1 MCTYVCVRTY
11 VRTCITLIVRDCLS
25 CVHSDHPTQSG
36 VCYARVAGLQAPV
49 KDFTF
54 VCVPGQFGLC
64 LFGVE
69 CIVIW
74 SVIVHMY
81 TIKHTCLKMFGVI
94 ILACLLNSTVGLTY
108 ENNYNNCWG
117 KLQ

>member
-1 MCTYVCVRTY
+1 MCTYVCVRTC

-54 VCVPGQFGLC
+54 VCVSGQFGLC

-69 CIVIW
+69 CIVMR

-81 TIKHTCLKMFGVI
+81 TIKHTCLKTLV
-94 ILACLLNSTVGLTY
+94 
-108 ENNYNNCWG
+108 
-117 KLQ
+117 